1 MTIEMLQ
8 KKMSNRL
15 KRFLPQK
22 SQKQMMKEVSKYY
35 NHRFLKYSGCIENS
49 FIRDGA
55 YLTWLSHVVEK
66 GLAMPEMRLGFGT
79 EKILELLRFIDQY
92 VERYEKKDMPY
103 IMAVNVLKTY
113 SAIHRENSYRLGDDI
128 QSKIDALPNFE
139 IEEIY
144 KKNDYTAE
152 EFFSKRDCAFPEFAD
167 ARKSVRNYDTGKSI
181 PLDDLIDAI
190 RIASTAPSAC
200 DRQPARVHIITD
212 REKVKKCLALQN
224 GNRGFGQL
232 TDKLLVVC
240 GDLRTVLGA
249 QEYFDLNTN
258 VGIFMMNLSYALY
271 YKKIGHCIL
280 NWYALP
286 DVDRELRKIIS
297 IPEEENVTAFIS
309 CGVVPERFRIAV
321 SPRFEAEHF
330 YTVE

>member
-1 MTIEMLQ
+1 
-8 KKMSNRL
+8 
-15 KRFLPQK
+15 
-22 SQKQMMKEVSKYY
+22 
-35 NHRFLKYSGCIENS
+35 
-49 FIRDGA
+49 
-55 YLTWLSHVVEK
+55 
-66 GLAMPEMRLGFGT
+66 
-79 EKILELLRFIDQY
+79 
-92 VERYEKKDMPY
+92 
-103 IMAVNVLKTY
+103 MAVNVLKTY
-113 SAIHRENSYRLGDDI
+113 SAIHRENSYRLRDDI

-144 KKNDYTAE
+144 KKTDYTAE

-167 ARKSVRNYDTGKSI
+167 ARNSVRSYDTGKSI

-190 RIASTAPSAC
+190 RIASTVPSAC

-258 VGIFMMNLSYALY
+258 VGIFSWNWEMFCQ
-271 YKKIGHCIL
+271 KKS
-280 NWYALP
+280 
-286 DVDRELRKIIS
+286 LRYLIEK
-297 IPEEENVTAFIS
+297 
-309 CGVVPERFRIAV
+309 
-321 SPRFEAEHF
+321 
-330 YTVE
+330 